1 MNQAPEGR
9 SGGSGRHRLA
19 LSGRRRHLSV
29 IMRLRLAQRFG
40 RRELRDIHHA

>member
-1 MNQAPEGR
+1 MNQETASR
-9 SGGSGRHRLA
+9 SSGSGRHRLV

-40 RRELRDIHHA
+40 RRELRDIPHA